1 LDTGMNRKHT
11 PRPKIS
17 KVVELGRFKPYVFP
31 PDFCLVIDTREQR
44 PLFTAHPPKGL
55 IMVRDTLAHGD
66 YSIRGLEN
74 KVAVERKGITDLISY
89 MTTERKRTKAKL
101 EAMGPMMFKALVV
114 ESYWDDLFLPKFHSS
129 VPPEVIRQS
138 LVSFEVK
145 FGLSLF
151 VHPVREEIERWIL
164 DRLVYFFKLIRGV

>member
-1 LDTGMNRKHT
+1 MDTGTNRKHN
-11 PRPKIS
+11 PKPKMTKITD
-17 KVVELGRFKPYVFP
+17 LGNFKPYIFP

-66 YSIRGLEN
+66 YSIRGLET
-74 KVAVERKGITDLISY
+74 KVAVERKGITDLVSY

-101 EAMGPMMFKALVV
+101 EAMEPLGFKALVV
-114 ESYWDDLFLPKFHSS
+114 ESYWDDLFLPKFYSTVS
-129 VPPEVIRQS
+129 PEVIRQS

-145 FGLSLF
+145 FKLNLF
-151 VHPVREEIERWIL
+151 VHPIREEIERWIL